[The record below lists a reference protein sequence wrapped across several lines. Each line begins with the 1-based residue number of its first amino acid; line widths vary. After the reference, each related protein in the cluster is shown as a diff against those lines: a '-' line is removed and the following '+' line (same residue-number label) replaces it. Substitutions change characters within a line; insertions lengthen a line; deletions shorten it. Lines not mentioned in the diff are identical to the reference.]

1 MKIKL
6 DENRPLRLATLLKDL
21 GHDIHTPHDELLRGH
36 ADREIWEAAQKESRF
51 LITQDLDF
59 SDLRQFA
66 PGSHH
71 GILLVRLRSPN
82 RRDLIERIGEL
93 FQMENVSEWT
103 GCFVVATER
112 KIRVLKPGSKQNP

>member
-6 DENRPLRLATLLKDL
+6 DENLPFGLA
-21 GHDIHTPHDELLRGH
+21 ILLRGLDH
-36 ADREIWEAAQKESRF
+36 DVHSTHEEGLTGHSDREIWETAQKESRF

-71 GILLVRLRSPN
+71 GILLVRLRSPSRGN
-82 RRDLIERIGEL
+82 LAGRVAEF
-93 FQMENVSEWT
+93 FQTENIAEWA

-112 KIRVLKPGSKQNP
+112 KIRLLKPPHNPS